1 MDIIYNSPW
10 LLSESAAREYLQVY
24 EDYLETKGQ
33 VKQSMAISDEW
44 ETRVIGDTAIIPVTG
59 VIMRYANNINTL
71 CGIPTSTGLLHQA
84 VKQYAED
91 KSISRI
97 VLDIDSPGGDA
108 RGISELAATI
118 KSVTNIKPVIAYASG
133 QCASAAYWIASACT
147 KIYASNTA
155 LIGSIGAVAGY
166 RKDKD
171 KNVEEIVS
179 SQSPNKRLDVDNKD
193 DRAIIQQNIDDLAGV
208 FISTVASYRGMT
220 DEEVIKAGNK
230 GAVLIASKALEN
242 KLIDGISSMDTIL
255 SEKDK
260 ENIMAETKDDKNV
273 QLTAEEIAALKG
285 SIPEETYERLVSAI
299 NATETQNKL
308 IAEQYAELVA
318 KNKELEAKQKE
329 LVKQSFIAKA
339 EKEFPHLTGTSEEK
353 GEILMKIDTLDEQSK
368 NYIMGIMAVANE
380 KTGEAMK
387 PISTPETKTEA
398 VDTYKVAF
406 EEKTKELME
415 KHNLT
420 YTEAKCKAHE
430 MLGEMNIG
438 GEDGLE

>member
-10 LLSESAAREYLQVY
+10 LLSESVAKEYLQTY
-24 EDYLETKGQ
+24 EEYLETKGQ
-33 VKQSMAISDEW
+33 VKQSMAVSDEW
-44 ETRVIGDTAIIPVTG
+44 ETRVVGDTAIIPVTG
-59 VIMRYANNINTL
+59 IIMRYANNLNTM
-71 CGIPTSTGLLHQA
+71 CGMPTSTGLLHQA

-91 KSISRI
+91 SSISRI

-108 RGISELAATI
+108 RGISELASTI
-118 KSVTNIKPVIAYASG
+118 KATTKIKPVIAYASG

-147 KIYASNTA
+147 KVYASNTS

-171 KNVEEIVS
+171 TTVEEIVS
-179 SQSPNKRLDVDNKD
+179 SQSPNKRLDIENKD

-220 DEEVIKAGNK
+220 PEEVIKAGNK

-260 ENIMAETKDDKNV
+260 ENIMAETKDDNNV
-273 QLTAEEIAALKG
+273 QLTAEEIVALKG
-285 SIPEETYERLVSAI
+285 SIPEEMYDRLVSAI
-299 NATETQNKL
+299 NAAETQTKL
-308 IAEQYAELVA
+308 ITQQHEELIA
-318 KNKELEAKQKE
+318 KNKELEAKQEE

-339 EKEFPHLTGTSEEK
+339 EKEFPNLTGTAEEK
-353 GEILMKIDTLDEQSK
+353 GEVLMKINTLDEQSK
-368 NYIMGIMAVANE
+368 NYILGIMAVANE

-387 PISTPETKTEA
+387 PISTPETKTEE
-398 VDTYKVAF
+398 VDNYKTAF
-406 EEKTKELME
+406 EEKTKELMT

-420 YTEAKCKAHE
+420 YLEAKCKAHE

>member
-10 LLSESAAREYLQVY
+10 LLSESVAREYLQVY

-44 ETRVIGDTAIIPVTG
+44 ETRVVGDTAIIPVTG
-59 VIMRYANNINTL
+59 VIMRYANNINTM
-71 CGIPTSTGLLHQA
+71 CGTPTSTGLLHQA
-84 VKQYAED
+84 IKQYAED

-108 RGISELAATI
+108 RGISELASTI
-118 KSVTNIKPVIAYASG
+118 KSVTSIKPVIAYAGG

-179 SQSPNKRLDVDNKD
+179 SQSPNKRLDIENKD
-193 DRAIIQQNIDDLAGV
+193 DRAIIQQNIDDMAGV
-208 FISTVASYRGMT
+208 FISTVAKYRGMS

-242 KLIDGISSMDTIL
+242 KLIDGISSMDAIL

-260 ENIMAETKDDKNV
+260 ENIMTETKDDKNV
-273 QLTAEEIAALKG
+273 QLTTEEVVALKG
-285 SIPEETYERLVSAI
+285 SIPEETYERLMSVI
-299 NATETQNKL
+299 NATEAQNKV
-308 IAEQYAELVA
+308 ITEQQETL
-318 KNKELEAKQKE
+318 KEMGKQLEAKQQE
-329 LVKQSFIAKA
+329 LIKQSYTARA
-339 EKEFPHLTGTSEEK
+339 EKEFPNLTGTAEEK
-353 GEILMKIDTLDEQSK
+353 GSILMALDNLPEGQKTYLLGLMAQSNETAGK
-368 NYIMGIMAVANE
+368 MMETKANSIVEPSNEFDEKVEARAKEIMGSKGVTYNKALSLAMA
-380 KTGEAMK
+380 
-387 PISTPETKTEA
+387 
-398 VDTYKVAF
+398 
-406 EEKTKELME
+406 ELG
-415 KHNLT
+415 K
-420 YTEAKCKAHE
+420 
-430 MLGEMNIG
+430 
-438 GEDGLE
+438 